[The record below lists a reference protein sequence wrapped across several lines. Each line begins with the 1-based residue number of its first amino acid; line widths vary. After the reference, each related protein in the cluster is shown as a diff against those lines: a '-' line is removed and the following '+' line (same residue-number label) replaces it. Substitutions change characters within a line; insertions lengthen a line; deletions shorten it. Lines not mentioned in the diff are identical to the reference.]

1 MTLVVF
7 ATNLDQAVMPEID
20 LKQLAIDRDETAPGA
35 GSGRSRRRLL
45 TRYILPGSMVAGFLL
60 LAGWLGWDV
69 VFPPREVT
77 VVQLLTTRAVAAEA
91 GTPVFQASGWVEPR
105 PTSIR
110 VAALA
115 PGVVEKLMVVEDQLV
130 EVGQPIAAMIQDD
143 ATLELE
149 AAEAVLSLRRAEKMD
164 VEAVLAAAELRLSR
178 PVHLEAPLRAAEG
191 ELAGVVTRVKSLPFE
206 TRQAEAMLVAARV
219 DHSGKVAAR
228 GVVAEVEIA
237 RAKSVLEQS
246 AARVQDLQKRVITLA
261 QEEQAWRQQVAAL
274 KIRLELLAD
283 ETEARDQARARLR
296 AAKAQIAAAG
306 VRVSE
311 ARLKLD
317 RMTVK
322 APAAGRVYQLVAA
335 PGARIGEGMVQM
347 QGHDGS
353 TVVTLYQPDQLQV
366 RVDVRFSDLPQVVT
380 GQLVRINNPALAEPL
395 TGRVLFVSSIADI
408 QKNTLE
414 VKVVID
420 TPPSL
425 FKPDMLVDVTFL
437 SAGKQPGVERSG
449 VRPRYFVPRALVRS
463 DAEGNFVWGMDQARG
478 RVRRIA
484 VTLGVGAPGGLVE
497 VTGKLAMGDR
507 IVARGG
513 DGLLDGQRVKNSGE
527 EPEAAFSDGNSRVP
541 GRAPDVPGDKGVRG
555 EGMGKEH

>member
-1 MTLVVF
+1 MRLVVF
-7 ATNLDQAVMPEID
+7 VTSDDQAVMPEID
-20 LKQLAIDRDETAPGA
+20 LKQLAIDRHEPTPEG
-35 GSGRSRRRLL
+35 GVGRSRRRLV
-45 TRYILPGSMVAGFLL
+45 TRYILPGSVVAGFLL

-77 VVQLLTTRAVAAEA
+77 VVQLLTTRALTTEA

-115 PGVVEKLMVVEDQLV
+115 PGVVEKLMVVEDELV
-130 EVGQPIAAMIQDD
+130 EAGQPIASMVRDD

-149 AAEAVLSLRRAEKMD
+149 AAEAVLRLRRAEHTD

-191 ELAGVVTRVKSLPFE
+191 ELAGVLTRVQSLPFE
-206 TRQAEAMLVAARV
+206 TRQAEAVLAAARV

-237 RAKSVLEQS
+237 RAKAALDQAS
-246 AARVQDLQKRVITLA
+246 AKVQDLLKRVATLA
-261 QEEQAWRQQVAAL
+261 QEERAWRQQVDAL
-274 KIRLELLAD
+274 RVRLELLAD

-296 AAKAQIAAAG
+296 AAKAQISAAG
-306 VRVSE
+306 VQVSE

-322 APAAGRVYQLVAA
+322 APVAGRVYQLVAA
-335 PGARIGEGMVQM
+335 PGARIGGGMVQM

-353 TVVTLYQPDQLQV
+353 TVVTLYQPEQLQV

-380 GQLVRINNPALAEPL
+380 GQSVRINNPALAKPV

-414 VKVVID
+414 IKVVID
-420 TPPSL
+420 TPPAL

-437 SAGKQPGVERSG
+437 SAGKRPNVQAAEM
-449 VRPRYFVPRALVRS
+449 RPRHFVPRALVRS
-463 DAEGNFVWGMDQARG
+463 DANGTFVWSVDQSRG
-478 RVRRIA
+478 RVRRIS
-484 VTLGVGAPGGLVE
+484 VTLGVAAPGGLVE
-497 VTGKLAMGDR
+497 VTGKLAMGSR
-507 IVARGG
+507 VVARGG
-513 DGLLDGQRVKNSGE
+513 DGLRDAQRVKISGE
-527 EPEAAFSDGNSRVP
+527 EPEAAFSDGSTTVP
-541 GRAPDVPGDKGVRG
+541 GRAQGNRDDTGVGGEAMEKG
-555 EGMGKEH
+555 H